1 MYDNENRDF
10 CSMSLVSFHVFP
22 YGNKPSISVHT
33 KKKNKTKI
41 GSLRYRLKKWNKKS
55 NKNVHLEAIVKM
67 SGNLAESQFLPSGET
82 HEQNVSIT
90 TGLKPFDNIR
100 KAHLYVKLVI
110 K

>member
-1 MYDNENRDF
+1 M
-10 CSMSLVSFHVFP
+10 
-22 YGNKPSISVHT
+22 
-33 KKKNKTKI
+33 
-41 GSLRYRLKKWNKKS
+41 
-55 NKNVHLEAIVKM
+55 EAIVKM